1 MVQVEEAPSEATIDA
16 CVHSKGGHGHVLC
29 TINAVYAEPTWPSIC
44 SRP

>member
-1 MVQVEEAPSEATIDA
+1 MVQVEEVPSEATIDA
-16 CVHSKGGHGHVLC
+16 CVHSKGGQVVC

>member
-1 MVQVEEAPSEATIDA
+1 MEEAPSEVTSDA
-16 CVHSKGGHGHVLC
+16 CAHSKKTGQVVC